1 MTRNP
6 NGRGWSFLDLNFQT
20 AGGKRL
26 NPKGINTE
34 NHSRSHSKSKK
45 IKQSLVFSNVNF
57 LSCPV

>member
-6 NGRGWSFLDLNFQT
+6 NEKGWSFFDLNFQT
-20 AGGKRL
+20 RSEKRL
-26 NPKGINTE
+26 NPQGINTE